1 MSRNWLVRTSIFKY
15 MEGGDGLLGDIKI
28 VDLTTFVT
36 GGFATLMLG
45 FQGADVIKVEKPNI
59 GDDNRHSGPPFV
71 EVEERKGPGITAS
84 ERGESPYFWTV
95 NYGKKSIEI
104 DLKSEEGIEILY
116 KLCDHADVFV
126 QNFRPGTAE
135 RLNVGYED
143 IKKCRE
149 DIIYCSISAFGNS
162 GPWSSRPGYDLLIQG
177 TGGIMDVTGEEG
189 GDPMKVGLPQTD
201 LITGMWAAFGIVCA
215 LRHRERTGEGELI
228 ELSMNDA
235 AIPWLTKQ
243 AGKVFAGGSPVRMG
257 TKDPVLAPYQSY
269 RTLDGYINVA
279 WANQKLW
286 AELCDAIGRKDLVED
301 GRFRQNADRVENV
314 DELEHI
320 FNSIFEDKSTEEWVK
335 LLAEERQLPIGPLLS
350 VEDAMYNE
358 QVKSRGIISEMVRE
372 GIGKIPVINHPLN
385 YNNAKSGFRGP
396 PPLLGEHTEEILY
409 EMGYTEK
416 DIEMFREE
424 GAIPER

>member
-215 LRHRERTGEGELI
+215 LRHRERTGE
-228 ELSMNDA
+228 
-235 AIPWLTKQ
+235 
-243 AGKVFAGGSPVRMG
+243 
-257 TKDPVLAPYQSY
+257 
-269 RTLDGYINVA
+269 
-279 WANQKLW
+279 
-286 AELCDAIGRKDLVED
+286 
-301 GRFRQNADRVENV
+301 
-314 DELEHI
+314 
-320 FNSIFEDKSTEEWVK
+320 
-335 LLAEERQLPIGPLLS
+335 
-350 VEDAMYNE
+350 
-358 QVKSRGIISEMVRE
+358 
-372 GIGKIPVINHPLN
+372 
-385 YNNAKSGFRGP
+385 
-396 PPLLGEHTEEILY
+396 
-409 EMGYTEK
+409 
-416 DIEMFREE
+416 
-424 GAIPER
+424 